1 MSAQPGQASLPR
13 GPAPFSGASTVPPP
27 VPKSKSPVFAVFPFN
42 PPDVFSYQVPDLSR
56 ADPEML
62 KVVKYLQEA
71 SSQPVTRARRTVRK
85 KAAKPSASAKKAKHG
100 GK

>member
-1 MSAQPGQASLPR
+1 MSAPPRPAQSARQPAASP
-13 GPAPFSGASTVPPP
+13 SVPPP

-42 PPDVFSYQVPDLSR
+42 PPGMFSYPTPDLSR
-56 ADPEML
+56 ADAEML

-71 SSQPVTRARRTVRK
+71 TNQPASRTKRVLRK
-85 KAAKPSASAKKAKHG
+85 KGGKASASAKKLKHV